1 MDPGGGRRRERNL
14 RHDPEGR
21 DGVPDGAAADGAS
34 NVEGLHYDPRSDRFM
49 GLRRQYQAGGVSTP
63 YRASSTDA
71 MTWTEVAETMGVH
84 GVSQFVTGELP

>member
-1 MDPGGGRRRERNL
+1 MPPYSRFLTRSS
-14 RHDPEGR
+14 
-21 DGVPDGAAADGAS
+21 DGAAWTTAVPGS
-34 NVEGLHYDPRSDRFM
+34 TVGGLHYDPRSDRFM

-71 MTWTEVAETMGVH
+71 MTGTGVAETMAVH